1 MSDVPFMHEKEYKFI
16 ESHLNNQMTML
27 EWGSGGS
34 TLYFS
39 KLVKNYHSIEHDQEW
54 YDKIEPQID
63 DNVIYHHIPS
73 SVPWERPS
81 DWRENPEH
89 HNTPVKY
96 FEEYINFVDELDIK
110 FDCVLVDGRC
120 RVHCAIK
127 ALSYLKDDGVLF
139 FHDFYPR
146 RKYGYY
152 DVLYYYDPIGGVEDT
167 TQTVIGLRKK
177 DISAYRSVQSITEE
191 LEMYHDLGKVR

>member
-39 KLVKNYHSIEHDQEW
+39 KFVKNYHSIEHDQEW
-54 YDKIEPQID
+54 YDKIKPQID

-73 SVPWERPS
+73 NVPWERPS
-81 DWRENPEH
+81 DWRENPKH

-96 FEEYINFVDELDIK
+96 FEEYKIVAYTARPCRMTAFRTTPK
-110 FDCVLVDGRC
+110 FPSPKISL
-120 RVHCAIK
+120 RVIDSMGKIISSLIHVGK
-127 ALSYLKDDGVLF
+127 LNGTRYF
-139 FHDFYPR
+139 
-146 RKYGYY
+146 
-152 DVLYYYDPIGGVEDT
+152 PIG
-167 TQTVIGLRKK
+167 
-177 DISAYRSVQSITEE
+177 
-191 LEMYHDLGKVR
+191 